1 LAFIS
6 GILPLFGEQLE
17 GQRTRR
23 LVDVHVLTVRLAAL
37 DKEFDAHGPPP
48 QADGN
53 WLSDQIALKVLL
65 VFPAHGTPVTTGQQQ
80 VRGEDREHGGGASTS
95 RSPGRRDSTIA

>member
-1 LAFIS
+1 
-6 GILPLFGEQLE
+6 
-17 GQRTRR
+17 
-23 LVDVHVLTVRLAAL
+23 
-37 DKEFDAHGPPP
+37 
-48 QADGN
+48 
-53 WLSDQIALKVLL
+53 